1 MLSITREVTF
11 ASSSAFGFE
20 FSRPSKKRRQKT
32 TLVQTGISSL
42 KDRMESLSFSKPDA
56 KSFPSKVVK
65 FGVGSI
71 SELLG
76 KALKPRRIGA
86 VTLGL
91 ATSNVA
97 FTLLLASGGGN
108 SGDNYGLDG
117 GGGGGGGGGDGGGFT
132 KVFAAYAEESDEDEE
147 EDEEEEEEEDEEEDE
162 EDEEEEED
170 MVRRKRKKTSN
181 KDDFIVESVLATNL
195 PTGPGIPSKVRPFL
209 FFQAFLTVFFSS

>member
-108 SGDNYGLDG
+108 SGDNYGLD
-117 GGGGGGGGGDGGGFT
+117 
-132 KVFAAYAEESDEDEE
+132 
-147 EDEEEEEEEDEEEDE
+147 
-162 EDEEEEED
+162 
-170 MVRRKRKKTSN
+170 
-181 KDDFIVESVLATNL
+181 
-195 PTGPGIPSKVRPFL
+195 
-209 FFQAFLTVFFSS
+209 

>member
-117 GGGGGGGGGDGGGFT
+117 GGGGGDGGGFT

-162 EDEEEEED
+162 EEEEEEED
-170 MVRRKRKKTSN
+170 MVRRKRTKTSN